1 MKYPIRLAGALIA
14 LMALTLGACSSDSK
28 DTTASKASTTASK
41 ASTAANAV
49 SSAVAA
55 ATFPAG
61 SYMADLQKKG
71 KVVIG
76 VKYDAPPMG
85 RLNPTNNKVEGF
97 DIDVGKAIAQ
107 VIFGDE
113 NKAEFIEAISAN
125 RIPFLKED
133 KADMVISTMTITD
146 ARKLEI
152 DFSNVYYKAGQS
164 LLVTKDSA
172 IKSVSDLNG
181 KKVCS
186 AQGSTSETNIRAKAP
201 TAELV
206 LFGGY
211 SECLAALQTKRA
223 DAVSTDDTILAGIA
237 AQDKNTKLTG
247 GIFTEEPYGIGIKK
261 GHSEFVALVN
271 KVIDDMIKDGRWKK
285 SYDKWLGDPTGVSSE
300 EALKRFR
307 P

>member
-1 MKYPIRLAGALIA
+1 MKYPLRLAGAVIA

-28 DTTASKASTTASK
+28 DTTSSK
-41 ASTAANAV
+41 ASTAISAA
-49 SSAVAA
+49 SSAVAS

-71 KVVIG
+71 KIVIG
-76 VKYDAPPMG
+76 VKYDTPPMG
-85 RLNPTNNKVEGF
+85 RLNPVTNKVEGF
-97 DIDVGKAIAQ
+97 DVDLGKAITQA
-107 VIFGDE
+107 IFGDE
-113 NKAEFIEAISAN
+113 NKAEFIEALSAN

-133 KADMVISTMTITD
+133 KADLIISTMTITND
-146 ARKLEI
+146 RKLEI
-152 DFSNVYYKAGQS
+152 DFSDVYYKAGQS
-164 LLVTKDSA
+164 LLVTKDSP
-172 IKSVSDLNG
+172 IKSVADLNG

-186 AQGSTSETNIRAKAP
+186 AQGSTSEANIRAKAP

-247 GIFTEEPYGIGIKK
+247 GIFTEEPYGVGIKK
-261 GHSEFVALVN
+261 GHPEFVALVN

-285 SYDKWLGDPTGVSSE
+285 SYDKWLGDPTGVPSE